1 MTTYK
6 AVAESNNFIVLD
18 KYTKIDQKGATYQTE
33 ADLEKELIQDLR
45 NQGY

>member
-18 KYTKIDQKGATYQTE
+18 KYKKIGRLTKAFKAKVI
-33 ADLEKELIQDLR
+33 
-45 NQGY
+45 